1 MVARDNVVQHVQPV
15 PPHPLEKPLHVKIS
29 VLRKPEQILSPMTT
43 VSDVITSTPFV
54 AALLPWHPMKSL
66 N

>member
-1 MVARDNVVQHVQPV
+1 
-15 PPHPLEKPLHVKIS
+15 LHVKIS

-54 AALLPWHPMKSL
+54 AAFLPCPDID
-66 N
+66 NGNI